1 MIKVNDTVACESR
14 LISKKGCMLQI
25 VGLQNT
31 LQEATGK
38 PPSLH
43 NGQEE

>member
-1 MIKVNDTVACESR
+1 
-14 LISKKGCMLQI
+14 MLQI

-43 NGQEE
+43 NGQEEWGIALAGCG